1 MNGLKL
7 LQRQQQANGTKGA
20 CVFINERGQP
30 FVASCA
36 EWSRISV
43 PICAKVEHWCHSPSD
58 PDWCQNSVNVGTAP
72 WLVLS
77 EPRPSADTRENQIGI
92 DFDRFLSPSQ
102 QQAFVVVGQFL
113 AAVNFRTLL
122 DRNAP
127 RPRPATLGAQM
138 PCGVQDRVRER
149 QAGFFAANQRRCVC
163 NDWPLVA
170 TLPLVL
176 SLIVAGVGKCA
187 PQ

>member
-1 MNGLKL
+1 VNGLKL

-20 CVFINERGQP
+20 YVFINERGQP

-43 PICAKVEHWCHSPSD
+43 PIGAKVEHWCHSPSD

-92 DFDRFLSPSQ
+92 DLDRFLSPSQ

-138 PCGVQDRVRER
+138 PPW
-149 QAGFFAANQRRCVC
+149 AGCRAASKTEYESAKRDFLLQTSVGAYATTGHWWRRYYWYCH
-163 NDWPLVA
+163 L
-170 TLPLVL
+170 
-176 SLIVAGVGKCA
+176 
-187 PQ
+187 